1 MERSIK
7 PAITRRIRRRF
18 QMIVDMKLI
27 LLNDENEVLNRM
39 YMISN
44 LYKFKSKHGY
54 EHQT

>member
-1 MERSIK
+1 
-7 PAITRRIRRRF
+7 
-18 QMIVDMKLI
+18 MIVDMKLI